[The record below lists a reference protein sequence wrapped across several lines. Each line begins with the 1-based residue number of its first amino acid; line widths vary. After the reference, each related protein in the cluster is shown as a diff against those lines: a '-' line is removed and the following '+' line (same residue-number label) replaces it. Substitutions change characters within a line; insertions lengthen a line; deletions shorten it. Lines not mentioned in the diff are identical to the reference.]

1 MGIPI
6 IGDLIEGVKD
16 IVSEVVVDKD
26 KRDQVNL
33 ELKRLEDQAQARL
46 DNQVSSQIDVN
57 KIEAAHS
64 SVFVAGWRPFI
75 GWVGGAG
82 LGMQAIVLPLASQF
96 TGRTYDLNTE
106 LLMMT
111 ISSILGIGGMRT
123 YEKVKGVASNDYS
136 VQPQVPTTPTKV
148 TVDPSTG
155 TVEVKAPA
163 QAPTPVVTSKKKWS
177 F

>member
-6 IGDLIEGVKD
+6 IGDLFTSVKD

-33 ELKRLEDQAQARL
+33 EIMKLEDQARARL
-46 DNQVSSQIDVN
+46 DAQITGQLDIN

-75 GWVGGAG
+75 GWVGGLG
-82 LGMQAIVLPLASQF
+82 LGMQSIILPITAQV
-96 TGRTYDLNTE
+96 TGRVYNMDTE
-106 LLMMT
+106 LLLLT
-111 ISSILGIGGMRT
+111 LGSLLGIGGMRT
-123 YEKVKGVASNDYS
+123 FEKVKGVATDNYV
-136 VQPQVPTTPTKV
+136 VQPPVAAPTKV
-148 TVDPSTG
+148 TVDPASG

-163 QAPTPVVTSKKKWS
+163 QAPTPVVTTKKKWS
-177 F
+177 L